1 MKYIVIHI
9 PTGNFL
15 IGTGFNH
22 KQGNVIAVFS
32 KLGLVTPLKPN
43 TVSNFRKAR
52 EIDFKSKGIQ
62 SAGKYTN
69 YTDAQIEELF
79 IRKPKKF
86 KSHDDALVALRET
99 ERFIGIQQAQ
109 FVLTDEN
116 ESLFDIMEIPDD

>member
-15 IGTGFNH
+15 IGIGFNS
-22 KQGNVIAVFS
+22 KQGNVMTVFS
-32 KLGLVTPLKPN
+32 KLGLVTPLNSK
-43 TVSNFRKAR
+43 TVYNFRKAR
-52 EIDFKSKGIQ
+52 EIDFKRGIRA
-62 SAGKYTN
+62 AGKYAN

-86 KSHDDALVALRET
+86 KSYDDALVALRET
-99 ERFIGIQQAQ
+99 ERFIGIQQYN

>member
-15 IGTGFNH
+15 IGTGFNT
-22 KQGNVIAVFS
+22 KQGNVIALFS
-32 KLGLVTPLKPN
+32 KLGLVTPLKPK
-43 TVSNFRKAR
+43 TVYNFRKAR
-52 EIDFKSKGIQ
+52 EMDFKRGIQ
-62 SAGKYTN
+62 SAGKYAN

-86 KSHDDALVALRET
+86 KSYDDALVALRET

-116 ESLFDIMEIPDD
+116 ESLFDIMEIPND